1 MLKGTTN
8 KSFVRIKTPEIKIS
22 QDIEPIW
29 WGGWGEKSTFREEK
43 WLNSLF
49 KKKKKTD
56 VWLPVN
62 PIVPISLT

>member
-8 KSFVRIKTPEIKIS
+8 KFFIRMKTPEIKTS

-29 WGGWGEKSTFREEK
+29 WGGWGEKSNFQEEK

-49 KKKKKTD
+49 KKKKTD